1 MELVATHERIF
12 SGLIIKYQLVFKP
25 FKITCANVHSSAFIG
40 KHFFVQFTFNTT
52 AVTVG
57 RIRIFGD
64 LSSGMGGAL
73 LQVMLDQV
81 SRFVRSFILPSLTFL
96 LALPFPLL
104 PPPSPPLSL
113 PLCLTGRP

>member
-1 MELVATHERIF
+1 MFTVQHLLENLLLYN
-12 SGLIIKYQLVFKP
+12 S
-25 FKITCANVHSSAFIG
+25 HSTAVTVG
-40 KHFFVQFTFNTT
+40 TVVT

-57 RIRIFGD
+57 RSWIFGD

-104 PPPSPPLSL
+104 PSPSPPLSL

>member
-1 MELVATHERIF
+1 MFTVQHLLENLF
-12 SGLIIKYQLVFKP
+12 LYNS
-25 FKITCANVHSSAFIG
+25 HS
-40 KHFFVQFTFNTT
+40 T

-57 RIRIFGD
+57 RSWIFGD
-64 LSSGMGGAL
+64 LSSRMGGAL